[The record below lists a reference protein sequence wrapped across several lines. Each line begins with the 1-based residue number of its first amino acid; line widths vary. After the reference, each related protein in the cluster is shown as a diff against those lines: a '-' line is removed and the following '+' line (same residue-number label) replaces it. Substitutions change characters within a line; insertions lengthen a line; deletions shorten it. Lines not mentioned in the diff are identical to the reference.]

1 MTSILVSKLFLWFD
15 QIQKLFEKDVRLLLN
30 KYTQKVSQ
38 HETRFAGLR
47 GQHFNRFKHPLLVKL
62 TLLGVFSGFE
72 PMQTNAII
80 ITGGYLDSISAK
92 TAHGLI
98 RGTDRFNIV
107 GVIDSKDAGKDAGE
121 VLDGKHRNI
130 PVYATL
136 SDFCEKSPV
145 KAKYAIIG
153 VATKGGV
160 IPDSLRVLLKESLDY
175 GFGLI
180 NGLHEYISDIPELAD
195 YARVKS
201 LEIIDVR
208 KPKKFK
214 DLHFWSG
221 KIKEVKCP
229 KIAVL
234 GTDCA
239 LGKRTTTR
247 FLVQAMRNAGY
258 KAEMIY
264 TGQTGWMQGAKY
276 GFVFDSTLNDFISGE
291 MEHAVHL
298 CYHETNPD
306 IIFIEG
312 QSALRNPS
320 GPAGAEW
327 IVSADAD
334 GVVLQHNPGRKHY
347 KDMEYYPAF
356 LPEIKDEIEL
366 IRIYGSPTVAIT
378 LNTAKMAEAEARNY
392 AARYREQ
399 LNLPV
404 VLPLEDGVDSLV
416 PVFAAMIKKTTVNI

>member
-1 MTSILVSKLFLWFD
+1 M
-15 QIQKLFEKDVRLLLN
+15 EK
-30 KYTQKVSQ
+30 S
-38 HETRFAGLR
+38 
-47 GQHFNRFKHPLLVKL
+47 
-62 TLLGVFSGFE
+62 
-72 PMQTNAII
+72 NAIV
-80 ITGGYLDSISAK
+80 ITGGYLASSNAK

-107 GVIDSKDAGKDAGE
+107 GFIDSKSAGKDAGE
-121 VLDGKHRNI
+121 VLDGKKRNI
-130 PVYATL
+130 PIYATL
-136 SDFCEKSPV
+136 EDFLKSGQ
-145 KAKYAIIG
+145 KAAYCIVG

-160 IPDSLRVLLKESLDY
+160 IPESLRAELKDALQH
-175 GFGLI
+175 GFHLV
-180 NGLHEYISDIPELAD
+180 NGLHEYVSDIPELATL
-195 YARVKS
+195 AQQKG

-247 FLVQAMRNAGY
+247 FLVEAMRKAGF

-291 MEHAVHL
+291 MEHAVVT
-298 CYHETNPD
+298 CYHEAKPD

-334 GVVLQHNPGRKHY
+334 AVVLQHNPARKQY
-347 KDMEYYPAF
+347 KDMEYYPAY
-356 LPEIKDEIEL
+356 LPAVKDEVAL
-366 IRIYGSPTVAIT
+366 IKIYGAPTVAIT
-378 LNTAKMAEAEARNY
+378 LNTAKMTEQDARS
-392 AARYREQ
+392 AAAQYQSE
-399 LNLPV
+399 LGIPA
-404 VLPLEDGVDSLV
+404 VLPLEDGLDSLV
-416 PVFAAMIKKTTVNI
+416 PIFEAMIKKSVAHA